1 MLQSK
6 ANETM
11 EFINRDI
18 DAQIIGLNKKR
29 EHQIKKVEHIIATG
43 EISVDNI
50 RQRMQNTQTEIR
62 EQKDVSYDSLSD
74 NEEKV

>member
-1 MLQSK
+1 
-6 ANETM
+6 M

-18 DAQIIGLNKKR
+18 DAKIIELNKKR
-29 EHQIKKVEHIIATG
+29 DYQIKKVEHIIAMG

-50 RQRMQNTQTEIR
+50 RQRMQDTQTEIT
-62 EQKDVSYDSLSD
+62 EQKDVTYDALSD